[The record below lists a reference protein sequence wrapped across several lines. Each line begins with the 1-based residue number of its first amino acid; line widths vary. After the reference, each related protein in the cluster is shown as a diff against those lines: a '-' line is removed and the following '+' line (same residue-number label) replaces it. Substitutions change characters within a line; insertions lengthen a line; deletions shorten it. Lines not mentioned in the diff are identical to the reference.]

1 MNIVLTNAGLQKIVN
16 AEQTGTAPVVIS
28 QIAFGSGQYTANAS
42 QIALQN
48 EIKRLPVISGGTDND
63 HSIHVAAQDTS
74 SDSYSVYEF
83 GLFFEDGT
91 LFAVYSQTGTPI
103 LQKTISSV
111 AQFECGVALQGVNVE
126 SISFG
131 DVAFTYP
138 YANESN
144 PGIAEI
150 ATTEEAQAGTDKTRI
165 VTPFT
170 LQQVTA
176 TTERKGVLEI
186 ATNSEAQAGTD
197 NTRALTPANL
207 QQVTATATR
216 KGVVELATDA
226 EAQAGTDDTRALTPK
241 SLQAV
246 TATES
251 RNGIVELATPA
262 EAQGGTESSHVLTP
276 AALQTVTATQT
287 RKGIVEL
294 ATNAEAQ
301 TGTDAEKAVTPA
313 ALKAVT
319 ATTGRRGLIAVATD
333 AEALAGTNNS
343 DAIVPTSL
351 KAALDNRFN
360 GVEID
365 GEGRVNNLDGAEPWS
380 VFPSGRSV
388 EMTARAG
395 VCQKTLAR
403 FSNNTAAAVFNF
415 FKSRASTIRR
425 NGAVLPGDTVG
436 QVDFIVDNGKM
447 NYDAGTQG
455 ARVGLLQVEVNDD
468 SSITSSGNTNTAIKG
483 ICRLYAMT
491 DGSDTVGQGLNV
503 TYDAC
508 YPSKNNAL
516 SSGTTTHRW
525 KAVYA
530 VNGTIQ
536 TSDENLKEEIGEIPE
551 AVFKAWENVKFVQY
565 KFKDAVKEKGE
576 KARYHIGLIA
586 QRIVAAFEAEGLDAF
601 AYGLVCRDALEDGG
615 EILSLRYD
623 ECLSLECAY
632 ERNRFDQILIKLKG
646 GDN

>member
-1 MNIVLTNAGLQKIVN
+1 MNIVLTNAGLQKIIN

-28 QIAFGSGQYTANAS
+28 QIAFGSGQYVANAS

-63 HSIHVAAQDTS
+63 HAIHVAAQDVS

-111 AQFECGVALQGVNVE
+111 AQFECGIALQGVNVE

-131 DVAFTYP
+131 DVAFSYP
-138 YANESN
+138 YATETN

-150 ATTEEAQAGTDKTRI
+150 ATAAEAQAGTDDTRI
-165 VTPFT
+165 ITPAN
-170 LQQVTA
+170 LQKVTA
-176 TTERKGVLEI
+176 TTERKGVIEI
-186 ATNSEAQAGTD
+186 ATNAEAQAGTD
-197 NTRALTPANL
+197 NDKAITPANL
-207 QQVTATATR
+207 QQVTATQTR
-216 KGVVELATDA
+216 NGVVKLATNAEAQAGTDAEKVITPASLKAVTATQGRRGLIAIATDA
-226 EAQAGTDDTRALTPK
+226 EAQAGTN
-241 SLQAV
+241 Q
-246 TATES
+246 TEA
-251 RNGIVELATPA
+251 ITPA
-262 EAQGGTESSHVLTP
+262 S
-276 AALQTVTATQT
+276 LQTVTATQT

-301 TGTDAEKAVTPA
+301 NGSDSEKVITPASLQAVTATTSRKGVVQLASNAEATTGTNTSKAVVPA
-313 ALKAVT
+313 ALKA
-319 ATTGRRGLIAVATD
+319 
-333 AEALAGTNNS
+333 
-343 DAIVPTSL
+343 
-351 KAALDNRFN
+351 ALDARFN
-360 GVEID
+360 GVVID
-365 GEGRVNNLDGAEPWS
+365 EEGRVNNLDGAEPWS

-468 SSITSSGNTNTAIKG
+468 STITSSGNTNTAIKG

-536 TSDENLKEEIGEIPE
+536 TSDENFKEEIGEIPE
-551 AVFKAWENVKFVQY
+551 AVFKAWANVKFVQY

-586 QRIVAAFEAEGLDAF
+586 QRIVAAFKAEGLDAF
-601 AYGLVCRDALEDGG
+601 AYGLVCRDVLKDGG

-623 ECLSLECAY
+623 ECLALECAY
-632 ERNRFDQILIKLKG
+632 ERNRFDEILIKLKG

>member
-1 MNIVLTNAGLQKIVN
+1 MNIVLTNAGLQKIIN

-28 QIAFGSGQYTANAS
+28 QIAFGSGQYMANAS

-63 HSIHVAAQDTS
+63 HAIHVAAQDVS

-111 AQFECGVALQGVNVE
+111 AQFECGIALQGVNVE

-131 DVAFTYP
+131 DVAFSYP
-138 YANESN
+138 YATKTN

-150 ATTEEAQAGTDKTRI
+150 ATAAEAQAGTDDTRI
-165 VTPFT
+165 ITPAN

-176 TTERKGVLEI
+176 TTERKGVIEI
-186 ATNSEAQAGTD
+186 ATNAEAQAGTD
-197 NTRALTPANL
+197 AEKVITPASL
-207 QQVTATATR
+207 KAVTATQGRRGLIAI
-216 KGVVELATDA
+216 ATDA
-226 EAQAGTDDTRALTPK
+226 EAQAGTN
-241 SLQAV
+241 Q
-246 TATES
+246 TEA
-251 RNGIVELATPA
+251 ITPA
-262 EAQGGTESSHVLTP
+262 S
-276 AALQTVTATQT
+276 LQTVTATQT

-301 TGTDAEKAVTPA
+301 NGSDSEKVITPASLQSVTATTSRKGVVQLASNAEATTGTNTSKAVVPA
-313 ALKAVT
+313 ALKA
-319 ATTGRRGLIAVATD
+319 
-333 AEALAGTNNS
+333 
-343 DAIVPTSL
+343 
-351 KAALDNRFN
+351 ALDARFN
-360 GVEID
+360 GVVID
-365 GEGRVNNLDGAEPWS
+365 EEGRVNNLDGAEPWS

-468 SSITSSGNTNTAIKG
+468 STITSSGNTNTAIKG

-536 TSDENLKEEIGEIPE
+536 TSDENFKEEIGEIPE
-551 AVFKAWENVKFVQY
+551 AVFKAWANVKFVQY

-586 QRIVAAFEAEGLDAF
+586 QRIVAAFKAEGLDAF
-601 AYGLVCRDALEDGG
+601 AYGLVCRDVLKDGG

-623 ECLSLECAY
+623 ECLALECAY
-632 ERNRFDQILIKLKG
+632 ERNRFDEILIKLKG
-646 GDN
+646 GEN

>member
-1 MNIVLTNAGLQKIVN
+1 MNIVLTNAGLQAIVN
-16 AEQTGTAPVVIS
+16 AEQTGTDPVVIS
-28 QIAFGSGQYTANAS
+28 QIAFGSGQYSANAS

-83 GLFFEDGT
+83 GIFLSDGT
-91 LFAVYSQTGTPI
+91 LLAVYSQTGTPI

-111 AQFECGVALQGVNVE
+111 AQFECGIALQGVNVE

-131 DVAFTYP
+131 DVSFSYP
-138 YANESN
+138 YASETNA
-144 PGIAEI
+144 GIAEI
-150 ATTEEAQAGTDKTRI
+150 ATA
-165 VTPFT
+165 
-170 LQQVTA
+170 
-176 TTERKGVLEI
+176 
-186 ATNSEAQAGTD
+186 SEAQAGTD
-197 NTRALTPANL
+197 NTRILTPASM
-207 QQVTATATR
+207 Q
-216 KGVVELATDA
+216 
-226 EAQAGTDDTRALTPK
+226 
-241 SLQAV
+241 S
-246 TATES
+246 
-251 RNGIVELATPA
+251 
-262 EAQGGTESSHVLTP
+262 
-276 AALQTVTATQT
+276 
-287 RKGIVEL
+287 
-294 ATNAEAQ
+294 
-301 TGTDAEKAVTPA
+301 
-313 ALKAVT
+313 VT
-319 ATTGRRGLIAVATD
+319 ATTGRKGVVQLATNS
-333 AEALAGTNNS
+333 EATTGTNTS
-343 DAIVPTSL
+343 KAVVPAGL
-351 KAALDNRFN
+351 KAALDARFN

-365 GEGRVNNLDGAEPWS
+365 AEGRVNNLDGAEPWS

-436 QVDFIVDNGKM
+436 QVDFIADNGKM

-468 SSITSSGNTNTAIKG
+468 STITSSGNTNTAIKG
-483 ICRLYAMT
+483 ICRLYAMN

-565 KFKDAVKEKGE
+565 KFKDAVKEKGA

-632 ERNRFDQILIKLKG
+632 ERNRFDKILIKLKG

>member
-1 MNIVLTNAGLQKIVN
+1 MQ
-16 AEQTGTAPVVIS
+16 
-28 QIAFGSGQYTANAS
+28 
-42 QIALQN
+42 
-48 EIKRLPVISGGTDND
+48 
-63 HSIHVAAQDTS
+63 
-74 SDSYSVYEF
+74 
-83 GLFFEDGT
+83 
-91 LFAVYSQTGTPI
+91 
-103 LQKTISSV
+103 
-111 AQFECGVALQGVNVE
+111 
-126 SISFG
+126 
-131 DVAFTYP
+131 
-138 YANESN
+138 
-144 PGIAEI
+144 
-150 ATTEEAQAGTDKTRI
+150 
-165 VTPFT
+165 
-170 LQQVTA
+170 
-176 TTERKGVLEI
+176 
-186 ATNSEAQAGTD
+186 
-197 NTRALTPANL
+197 
-207 QQVTATATR
+207 
-216 KGVVELATDA
+216 
-226 EAQAGTDDTRALTPK
+226 
-241 SLQAV
+241 
-246 TATES
+246 
-251 RNGIVELATPA
+251 
-262 EAQGGTESSHVLTP
+262 
-276 AALQTVTATQT
+276 
-287 RKGIVEL
+287 L
-294 ATNAEAQ
+294 ATNAEA
-301 TGTDAEKAVTPA
+301 T
-313 ALKAVT
+313 
-319 ATTGRRGLIAVATD
+319 
-333 AEALAGTNNS
+333 AGTNTAK
-343 DAIVPTSL
+343 AIVPASL
-351 KAALDNRFN
+351 KAALDSRFN
-360 GVEID
+360 GVVID
-365 GEGRVNNLDGAEPWS
+365 AEGRVNNLDGAEPWS

-415 FKSRASTIRR
+415 FKSRASSIRR

-503 TYDAC
+503 TYEAC

-576 KARYHIGLIA
+576 KARFHIGLIA
-586 QRIVAAFEAEGLDAF
+586 QRIIAAFTAEGLDATE
-601 AYGLVCRDALEDGG
+601 YGLVCRDALKDGG

-623 ECLSLECAY
+623 ECLALECAY
-632 ERNRFDQILIKLKG
+632 ERNRFDKILIKLKG